1 MGTAGAAER
10 NRGAVKDGVVTL
22 TGTVDSYTKK
32 YAAEEAAHRVGV

>member
-22 TGTVDSYTKK
+22 TGTEPYTKK